1 MSLWDDLG
9 NFGSGML
16 DTVGEGFDNLVTTAT
31 TAEQQ
36 TVNSGTNAQTIKKAD
51 DHGNK
56 VTPLPQ
62 PTEDKTLLY
71 AGLGVGAF
79 LGLGLLIVLAKS

>member
-16 DTVGEGFDNLVTTAT
+16 DSVGEGFDNLVKTAT
-31 TAEQQ
+31 TQEQQ
-36 TVNSGTNAQTIKKAD
+36 TVNPGTTSQLDKQAD
-51 DHGNK
+51 NHGNK

-71 AGLGVGAF
+71 VGLGVGTV
-79 LGLGLLIVLAKS
+79 LSVGLLIVLAKS